1 MLSKVWTAFLLFG
14 AAASVVAWGVA
25 LCHEKGIRPFA
36 GAVRFVRKLS
46 WGGRLAL
53 LPLFLALVAYGSTKY
68 VGVVQGEGEGEGVG
82 VGGESISNH
91 VERVDRV
98 DGGESYY
105 LAQSPQSS
113 QSGDLDNVA
122 NVVSVANPN
131 SQSPIG
137 NIGIGNWQHSHTG
150 NISTLASLKEGDFAR
165 GFVLTGIG
173 TNEMH
178 DFSAPTNAVV
188 CEDWLK
194 FGAAKDWFYTAFND
208 WSFRFGTND
217 VEWLR
222 IFSDGELN
230 PFPSPNG
237 TFFAPFKTTLG
248 IVPEANWF
256 RLADTDRPSCFWHA
270 HTPSN
275 TLL

>member
-36 GAVRFVRKLS
+36 GAVRFVRGLP
-46 WGGRLAL
+46 WGGRLVL
-53 LPLFLALVAYGSTKY
+53 LPLFLALVVYGSTKY
-68 VGVVQGEGEGEGVG
+68 VGVVQGEGEVQGEGQGVG
-82 VGGESISNH
+82 VVVGVGNGCDFNA
-91 VERVDRV
+91 V
-98 DGGESYY
+98 
-105 LAQSPQSS
+105 AQSR
-113 QSGDLDNVA
+113 GDAQREGTGPLAGLDVNVA
-122 NVVSVANPN
+122 NIN
-131 SQSPIG
+131 SQLENG
-137 NIGIGNWQHSHTG
+137 NIQQG

-173 TNEMH
+173 MNEKH
-178 DFSAPTNAVV
+178 DFSASTNAVV

-194 FGAAKDWFYTAFND
+194 FGAAKDWFYTALND

-217 VEWLR
+217 IEWLR

-248 IVPEANWF
+248 IVRGQGCSGCVHDQP
-256 RLADTDRPSCFWHA
+256 
-270 HTPSN
+270 
-275 TLL
+275 